1 MGIMATCPLVWH
13 MLTWQLSYCSS
24 AGLDYEATTVRV
36 SFPPGGPFHSRQTVS
51 IVISDDRLRESKEDF
66 RAELFIPESPINFG
80 ANVVLGEDSVAVVI
94 IEDDEIGKRY

>member
-1 MGIMATCPLVWH
+1 M
-13 MLTWQLSYCSS
+13 
-24 AGLDYEATTVRV
+24 RV
-36 SFPPGGPFHSRQTVS
+36 SFPPGGPFRSRQTVS